1 MRRRPR
7 SAAFPSPLFRL
18 FPRLVHPDFTVP
30 VYFER
35 RPKPRNRAWR
45 LLLGTLVWNYDLV
58 VVERVVEVPWVF
70 QNLGLPAGARI
81 LDFGC
86 SQSPVALHLANLGY
100 HVVGVDLR
108 PYDFIHPNLRVVQ
121 GDFLEGGFGEGE
133 FDAVVAISAIEHT
146 GLAAYGEPP
155 REQAD
160 RRIVT
165 EFRRVLR
172 AGGRLLLTVPYGQ
185 RGETSWYRVYDRES
199 LGALVAPFTIA
210 RIDYYTS
217 SGRTAWRPV
226 AEAEVARVDSVTNEH
241 TQGVACVLA
250 VKA

>member
-7 SAAFPSPLFRL
+7 SADFPWPLLRL
-18 FPRLVHPDFTVP
+18 FPRLVHPDFTAP
-30 VYFER
+30 IYFER
-35 RPKPRNRAWR
+35 RSTPRNRALR
-45 LLLGTLVWNYDLV
+45 LLLGTFVWNYDLV
-58 VVERVVEVPWVF
+58 VVERIVEVPWVF
-70 QNLGLPAGARI
+70 QNLGLPARARI

-86 SQSPVALHLANLGY
+86 SQSPMALHLASLGY

-108 PYDFIHPNLRVVQ
+108 PYDFVHPNLRVVQ

-146 GLAAYGEPP
+146 GLAAYGESP
-155 REQAD
+155 RGQAD
-160 RRIVT
+160 RRIVM

-199 LGALVAPFTIA
+199 LSALLAPFTIA
-210 RIDYYTS
+210 KIDYYAS
-217 SGRTAWRPV
+217 NDRTAWRPV
-226 AEAEVARVDSVTNEH
+226 AEAEVARVDSVTAEH
-241 TQGVACVLA
+241 TRGVACVLA
-250 VKA
+250 MKA